1 MRYVKW
7 RISIHTNAQNH
18 IMRWEK
24 NKKSVFFPRT
34 YFCGNYFCRKFSH
47 KRPII
52 LWERHNT
59 HIHTHIHQNSIQQML
74 MATMRNPI
82 ANTHYTQTKR
92 VDHDIEKFNTSLN
105 KFEFGSHKTDTWEIK
120 QSIISSLFLPAIPN
134 ANRLLC
140 FFIRIKHFVLDYT
153 ENNAHQNHNKNGFI
167 LHPNVSLASE
177 KKKNTPNIFFNKFL
191 LQFEL

>member
-34 YFCGNYFCRKFSH
+34 YFCGNYFAEKFRT
-47 KRPII
+47 KDP
-52 LWERHNT
+52 LYCERHK
-59 HIHTHIHQNSIQQML
+59 HTHIHQNNIQQML

-105 KFEFGSHKTDTWEIK
+105 KFEFGSYKTDTCEFK
-120 QSIISSLFLPAIPN
+120 QSIISSLFLPATPN

-140 FFIRIKHFVLDYT
+140 FLFV
-153 ENNAHQNHNKNGFI
+153 
-167 LHPNVSLASE
+167 
-177 KKKNTPNIFFNKFL
+177 
-191 LQFEL
+191 

>member
-24 NKKSVFFPRT
+24 KKKICFFPSNLFLRQL
-34 YFCGNYFCRKFSH
+34 FCRKIRT
-47 KRPII
+47 KDP
-52 LWERHNT
+52 LYCERHKHT
-59 HIHTHIHQNSIQQML
+59 YTHIHQNNIQQML

-140 FFIRIKHFVLDYT
+140 FL
-153 ENNAHQNHNKNGFI
+153 
-167 LHPNVSLASE
+167 
-177 KKKNTPNIFFNKFL
+177 
-191 LQFEL
+191 FE